1 MAVIEPKVAGV
12 DMFHFYQANE
22 VIEYGAEAAKSAV
35 EQGALDSI
43 TLKILNRFKEKIS
56 DRIAYIMKKKL
67 LSTLFTGTLILGFLF
82 PAVQVKNPSGMVS
95 TYGIIDCVYD
105 NY

>member
-1 MAVIEPKVAGV
+1 MLTINHLPK
-12 DMFHFYQANE
+12 
-22 VIEYGAEAAKSAV
+22 K
-35 EQGALDSI
+35 
-43 TLKILNRFKEKIS
+43 KE
-56 DRIAYIMKKKL
+56 YIMKKKL

>member
-1 MAVIEPKVAGV
+1 
-12 DMFHFYQANE
+12 
-22 VIEYGAEAAKSAV
+22 
-35 EQGALDSI
+35 
-43 TLKILNRFKEKIS
+43 
-56 DRIAYIMKKKL
+56 MKKKL